1 MEVVAV
7 SDPSSFDVPQ
17 DHAFT
22 HLMAE
27 IERTRA
33 ALRDHIN
40 GARGASD
47 QALLQ
52 PRLESLRALE
62 NFEEALIA
70 RSLPIPRQ
78 VHADL
83 QMLRGLCGP
92 TYSRY
97 SR

>member
-1 MEVVAV
+1 M
-7 SDPSSFDVPQ
+7 SDPGTADVPQ
-17 DHAFT
+17 DHAFA
-22 HLMAE
+22 HLIAE

-33 ALRDHIN
+33 ALRAHIDDT
-40 GARGASD
+40 RGSSD

-52 PRLESLRALE
+52 PRLDSLRALE
-62 NFEEALIA
+62 NFEEALVA
-70 RSLPIPRQ
+70 RSLPVPRQ

-92 TYSRY
+92 SHPRY

>member
-1 MEVVAV
+1 M

-17 DHAFT
+17 DHAFA

-33 ALRDHIN
+33 VLRDHIN
-40 GARGASD
+40 SARGSSD
-47 QALLQ
+47 QALLR

-78 VHADL
+78 VHTDL

-92 TYSRY
+92 SHLRHL
-97 SR
+97 R